1 MSNLATGLFPGV
13 DGLELG
19 LCTGELDL
27 AGEGLVEL
35 GQLVQIFTGCPEAL
49 GFFDCGSNVS

>member
-1 MSNLATGLFPGV
+1 MSNFTTGLFLGV
-13 DGLELG
+13 DRLELG
-19 LCTGELDL
+19 LCTGEFDL

-49 GFFDCGSNVS
+49 GLFDCGSNVS